1 MTQPTHS
8 ILLAGVGG
16 QGSLLAS
23 VIVSQAALIAGCQV
37 KTNEVHG
44 MAQRGGSVIT
54 QIRYGREVFSP
65 LMPDGTACALGA
77 FEMIEALRHAHFL
90 APDGLAVV
98 STQKII
104 PISVSSGGMAYPADA
119 GTRLRRAFARLVL
132 LDADEIAGG
141 LGNRRAA
148 NIVVLGALS
157 RGLDLPE
164 EAWRAAIEAS
174 VKPAYRAVNLK
185 AFAAGRAADS
195 K

>member
-1 MTQPTHS
+1 MNQPTHS

-23 VIVSQAALIAGCQV
+23 VIVSQAALNAGYQV

-54 QIRYGREVFSP
+54 QIRYGREVISP
-65 LMPDGTACALGA
+65 LMPDGTARALGA
-77 FEMIEALRHAHFL
+77 FEAIEALRHAHYL

-98 STQKII
+98 STQQII
-104 PISVSSGGMAYPADA
+104 PVSVSAGGLAYPADTA
-119 GTRLRRAFARLVL
+119 ERLHRTFPRLVL
-132 LDADEIAGG
+132 LDAEETARS

-157 RGLDLPE
+157 RGLDLAE
-164 EAWRAAIEAS
+164 DAWLAAIAAS
-174 VKPAYRAVNLK
+174 VKPAYREVNLK
-185 AFAAGRAADS
+185 AFAAGRAAAS

>member
-1 MTQPTHS
+1 MTQLTHS

-23 VIVSQAALIAGCQV
+23 VIVSQAALLAGYQV

-104 PISVSSGGMAYPADA
+104 PVSVSSGGMAYPADA
-119 GTRLRRAFARLVL
+119 AARLRRAFARLVL

-148 NIVVLGALS
+148 NIVILGALS

-164 EAWRAAIEAS
+164 AAWRAAIEAS
-174 VKPAYRAVNLK
+174 VKPAYRAVNLQ